1 MKPRSDPHE
10 EFEKT
15 YGESQ
20 TAYVLITC
28 GSPTKE
34 GKMQVQ
40 MTYGGSSALAHILVH
55 GAQSYLEQE
64 PPEAE
69 TPPIRLVKS

>member
-1 MKPRSDPHE
+1 MKPSRDPHE

-55 GAQSYLEQE
+55 GAQTYLEEE
-64 PPEAE
+64 PAE
-69 TPPIRLVKS
+69 TEIPAISLIKS